1 MKEVVQGQLG
11 KIIGYEVKI
20 EDGKLKVSAVVD
32 LMAGIDE
39 AVAAIPGDSPMEALI
54 AQLVKSA
61 LMAV

>member
-20 EDGKLKVSAVVD
+20 EDGKLKIAAVVD
-32 LMAGIDE
+32 LMASVDE
-39 AVAAIPGDSPMEALI
+39 AVAAIPGDSAIEALI

-61 LMAV
+61 LMAI